1 MRAQTRSATIGCLL
15 IALLSIVATGTVGAQ
30 EGGTTPVP
38 QFVGSHRDWNVY
50 KFRDADETICY
61 IASEPK
67 KQEGNYTRRGNP
79 AVLVTR
85 RPGARV
91 LYEVSVQ
98 PGYDYLD
105 GSDVEI
111 QIDRRRFL
119 LFTRGEH
126 AWAPKEEDDRN
137 LISAM
142 RRGVDMT
149 VRGTSTKNTYSLD
162 TYSLLGFTAAYEA
175 MQEACND
182 QASS

>member
-1 MRAQTRSATIGCLL
+1 MSARTRAAALGGCL
-15 IALLSIVATGTVGAQ
+15 IVLLSIAATRSVQAQDEGAP
-30 EGGTTPVP
+30 PVP

-50 KFRDADETICY
+50 KFRDDAETICY
-61 IASEPK
+61 MASEPK

-98 PGYDYLD
+98 PGYSYLD
-105 GSDVEI
+105 GSEVEI
-111 QIDRRRFL
+111 QIDQRKFQ

-126 AWAPKEEDDRN
+126 AWARREEDDRN

-142 RRGVDMT
+142 RRGVNMT
-149 VRGTSTKNTYSLD
+149 VRGTSTRSTYSLD
-162 TYSLLGFTAAYEA
+162 TYSLLGFTAAYDA
-175 MQEACND
+175 MEDACSGE
-182 QASS
+182 ASS

>member
-1 MRAQTRSATIGCLL
+1 MSARTRIATIGGLL
-15 IALLSIVATGTVGAQ
+15 IVLLSCGVNQHARAQ
-30 EGGTTPVP
+30 ETPVP

-50 KFRDADETICY
+50 KFRDANETICY

-67 KQEGNYTRRGNP
+67 KQEGSYTRRGNP

-98 PGYDYLD
+98 PGYAYLD

-111 QIDRRRFL
+111 QIDRGKFM

-142 RRGVDMT
+142 RRGVNMT
-149 VRGTSTKNTYSLD
+149 VRGTSSKNTYSLD
-162 TYSLLGFTAAYEA
+162 TYSLLGFTAAYDAMVDACSEA
-175 MQEACND
+175 
-182 QASS
+182 ASS